1 MPSYYIFL
9 KRNKPSAKCLKLKLF
24 SFLYYSFLFPLIKHA
39 RYEEHLINIV
49 NPTHYVQSQKWCQNS
64 HLYSVDF
71 KFVINGLPTLS
82 IINQNDNP
90 QYKVAQLNCPGEIT
104 IIHTKAL
111 FIKNRRFQP
120 ANNCKEPGKLNFDV
134 V

>member
-1 MPSYYIFL
+1 MF
-9 KRNKPSAKCLKLKLF
+9 KAKIVFFFVLLISF
-24 SFLYYSFLFPLIKHA
+24 SFNKTFPVRRAFNKHSKPHSLCA
-39 RYEEHLINIV
+39 EPEV
-49 NPTHYVQSQKWCQNS
+49 VSKS

-104 IIHTKAL
+104 IIHTEAL